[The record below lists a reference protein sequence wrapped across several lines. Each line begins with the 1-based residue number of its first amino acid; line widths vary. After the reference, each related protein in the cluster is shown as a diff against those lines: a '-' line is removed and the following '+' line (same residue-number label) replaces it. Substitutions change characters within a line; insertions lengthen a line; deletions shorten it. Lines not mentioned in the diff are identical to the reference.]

1 MSDSVYSYN
10 LLPVPKPGDTADWAF
25 RADKSIPLQLQLPAG
40 TYRFGADVSDQQGVY
55 PQNLLRVVIVPR
67 TELTPAT
74 WGGQAGRIVTPD
86 NQPVLSVTRASA
98 SRLVVAA

>member
-10 LLPVPKPGDTADWAF
+10 LLSDNRLHITNQSGTPDSYVYT
-25 RADKSIPLQLQLPAG
+25 QLQLPSGAH
-40 TYRFGADVSDQQGVY
+40 RFGAEVSDPQGVY

-74 WGGQAGRIVTPD
+74 WDWQAGRIVTPA
-86 NQPVLSVTRASA
+86 NQPVLSVTRAYA
-98 SRLVVAA
+98 SRLGVAV